1 MWEASQIETTSSCFA
16 GDEITFNYH
25 DLPQA
30 AGESEPGRAERLA
43 KTAAIGP
50 FSRRQIEGCIPFL
63 GSVLKQRRRG
73 SGHTHILVVEDLH
86 RRGNPWR
93 ASYAA
98 IHGPGLAERPQGRDC
113 GAPCEHEPA
122 VSCPPAA
129 QQTQSSGLTGRTVL
143 VMQLS

>member
-1 MWEASQIETTSSCFA
+1 MWGTSQIVTTSSCFA
-16 GDEITFNYH
+16 GDEITRNYH
-25 DLPQA
+25 ELPQA
-30 AGESEPGRAERLA
+30 AGEREPGRAERLA

-63 GSVLKQRRRG
+63 GRVLKQRRRG

-93 ASYAA
+93 ASYPA
-98 IHGPGLAERPQGRDC
+98 IHGPGLAERPQGRDR

-122 VSCPPAA
+122 VS
-129 QQTQSSGLTGRTVL
+129 
-143 VMQLS
+143 